1 MAKTASARKI
11 ESNRRNAL
19 RSTGPRTQA
28 GRRKA
33 SRNARKHGLAIS
45 VGEDPS
51 VSAEIDELARMLV
64 PEATGLK
71 LALARE
77 LAEAE
82 LEVMRV
88 RAARLNLIRFEAAK
102 LDARLAAGEDAN
114 APQDEKGRKAESRNK
129 SELVGRAVLK
139 VERQLFQ
146 LQRYERRAIGRRKRV
161 VRALL
166 QT

>member
-1 MAKTASARKI
+1 
-11 ESNRRNAL
+11 
-19 RSTGPRTQA
+19 
-28 GRRKA
+28 
-33 SRNARKHGLAIS
+33 
-45 VGEDPS
+45 
-51 VSAEIDELARMLV
+51 MLV

-114 APQDEKGRKAESRNK
+114 APPDEKRRKAEARHK
-129 SELVGRAVLK
+129 SELVGPAVLHAQ
-139 VERQLFQ
+139 RQLFQ